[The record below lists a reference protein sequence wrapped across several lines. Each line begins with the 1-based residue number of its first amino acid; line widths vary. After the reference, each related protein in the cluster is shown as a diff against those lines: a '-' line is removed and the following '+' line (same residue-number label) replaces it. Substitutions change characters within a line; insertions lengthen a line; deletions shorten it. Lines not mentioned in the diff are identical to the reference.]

1 MYKIMMFEGGVYKFD
16 ELKELIED
24 IGGFILQESVMQME
38 TMLHM
43 AFPEEEER
51 TIRDKIKE
59 LGGKFT
65 KLPLAGA
72 EIMIVAPSLG
82 KHHAVNPICDIA
94 EFLRREGAITNMM
107 GLARG
112 VGKRIA
118 QITVEEKKI
127 IDEFDAAVFVFGNF
141 KECIEEKVRLCDKLE
156 VPYLIVGGPP
166 DLELDNY
173 VGGIG
178 RKTDRMRRKGEI
190 DTLMTMTVKL
200 GEILDEK
207 RLEVEE
213 DPLAASPLFI
223 KDMIEMVVPP
233 KAGEELPIVIQL
245 DGLRINIEEEDVG
258 RMKEVEVGKKKLSE
272 ICALKKSL
280 FKGYLL
286 KIHTE
291 AVTGSIY

>member
-16 ELKELIED
+16 ELKELLED
-24 IGGFILQESVMQME
+24 IGGFILQESVMQSE

-51 TIRDKIKE
+51 KIRDKIKE

-82 KHHAVNPICDIA
+82 KHHAVNPMCDIA

-118 QITVEEKKI
+118 QITVEEKEI
-127 IDEFDAAVFVFGNF
+127 IEEFDAAVFVFGNF
-141 KECIEEKVRLCDKLE
+141 KECIEEKKRICEVLE

-166 DLELDNY
+166 DLELDHY
-173 VGGIG
+173 VGGVG

-190 DTLMTMTVKL
+190 DTLKTMATKL
-200 GEILDEK
+200 GEMLDEK
-207 RLEVEE
+207 RLEIEE
-213 DPLAASPLFI
+213 DPLAASPPFI
-223 KDMIEMVVPP
+223 KELIELVIPP
-233 KAGEELPIVIQL
+233 KIGEELPVIIQL
-245 DGLRINIEEEDVG
+245 DGLRVAIEEEEVERIKD
-258 RMKEVEVGKKKLSE
+258 VEVGKKKLSE
-272 ICALKKSL
+272 ICELKESL

-286 KIHTE
+286 KIKTE
-291 AVTGSIY
+291 AEVGGIY

>member
-1 MYKIMMFEGGVYKFD
+1 MYKIMMFEGGVYKFN

-24 IGGFILQESVMQME
+24 IGGFILQESVAQTE
-38 TMLHM
+38 TMMHM

-59 LGGKFT
+59 LGGKFK

-82 KHHAVNPICDIA
+82 KHHAVNPMCDIA
-94 EFLRREGAITNMM
+94 EYLRRKGAITNMM

-118 QITVEEKKI
+118 QIKAEEMKI
-127 IDEFDAAVFVFGNF
+127 IEEFDAVVFVFGNF
-141 KECIEEKVRLCDKLE
+141 KECIEEKQKLCQKIDI
-156 VPYLIVGGPP
+156 PYLIVGGPDVP
-166 DLELDNY
+166 DVDHY
-173 VGGIG
+173 VGGVG

-190 DTLMTMTVKL
+190 TVLEGMADAL
-200 GEILDEK
+200 GDILDEK
-207 RLEVEE
+207 RREVEE

-223 KDMIEMVVPP
+223 KEMIEMLIPP
-233 KAGEELPIVIQL
+233 KAGEELPVIVQL
-245 DGLRINIEEEDVG
+245 DGLRVTIDDEDVAKI
-258 RMKEVEVGKKKLSE
+258 KEVEVGTKKLSE
-272 ICALKKSL
+272 ISDIKKSL

-286 KIHTE
+286 KIKTE
-291 AVTGSIY
+291 AEVGSIY

>member
-24 IGGFILQESVMQME
+24 IGGFILQESVMQSE

-51 TIRDKIKE
+51 KIRDKIKE

-72 EIMIVAPSLG
+72 EIMIVCPSLG

-127 IDEFDAAVFVFGNF
+127 IEEFDAAVFVFGNF
-141 KECIEEKVRLCDKLE
+141 KECIEEKKRICEVLE

-166 DLELDNY
+166 DLELDHY
-173 VGGIG
+173 VGGVG

-190 DTLMTMTVKL
+190 DTLKAMATKL

-213 DPLAASPLFI
+213 DPLAASPPFI
-223 KDMIEMVVPP
+223 KELIELVIPP
-233 KAGEELPIVIQL
+233 KAGEELPVIIQL
-245 DGLRINIEEEDVG
+245 DGLRMTIEEEEVERIKD
-258 RMKEVEVGKKKLSE
+258 VEVGKKKLSE
-272 ICALKKSL
+272 ICELKESL
-280 FKGYLL
+280 FKGHLL
-286 KIHTE
+286 KIKTE
-291 AVTGSIY
+291 AEVGGIY

>member
-1 MYKIMMFEGGVYKFD
+1 
-16 ELKELIED
+16 
-24 IGGFILQESVMQME
+24 
-38 TMLHM
+38 
-43 AFPEEEER
+43 
-51 TIRDKIKE
+51 
-59 LGGKFT
+59 
-65 KLPLAGA
+65 
-72 EIMIVAPSLG
+72 
-82 KHHAVNPICDIA
+82 
-94 EFLRREGAITNMM
+94 
-107 GLARG
+107 
-112 VGKRIA
+112 
-118 QITVEEKKI
+118 
-127 IDEFDAAVFVFGNF
+127 
-141 KECIEEKVRLCDKLE
+141 
-156 VPYLIVGGPP
+156 
-166 DLELDNY
+166 
-173 VGGIG
+173 
-178 RKTDRMRRKGEI
+178 
-190 DTLMTMTVKL
+190 MTMTVKL